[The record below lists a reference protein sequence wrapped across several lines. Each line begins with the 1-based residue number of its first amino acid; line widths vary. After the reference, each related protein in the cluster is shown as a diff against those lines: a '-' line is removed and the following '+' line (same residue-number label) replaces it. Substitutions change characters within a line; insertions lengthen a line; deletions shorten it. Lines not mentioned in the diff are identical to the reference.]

1 MEAEAFAAEASGEVG
16 DSAAVSVVDSGAFE
30 AGLEVSEEALALT
43 LAVSVVPSSD
53 AASDVGSDSALGSA
67 LATRGSITLIR
78 PIPITHTTD
87 AILTLPSPQ
96 AHSQIV
102 APVIADGRWHR
113 FSESILATT
122 SSARTLTY
130 SRASDSA
137 STRNVQTPG
146 QAVPISWQGR

>member
-30 AGLEVSEEALALT
+30 AGLEVSEEALA

-87 AILTLPSPQ
+87 AILTLP
-96 AHSQIV
+96 
-102 APVIADGRWHR
+102 IAGMGATQHR
-113 FSESILATT
+113 V
-122 SSARTLTY
+122 RT
-130 SRASDSA
+130 
-137 STRNVQTPG
+137 
-146 QAVPISWQGR
+146 